1 MALSIQSNVA
11 SLQAQSNLANT
22 QRALSMNFQKLS
34 SGYRINSA
42 SDDAAGLGISENMTA
57 QTRSF
62 TVAERNTNNG
72 ISMAQTA
79 EGALGQMSGMLGRL
93 RELAVQGSNGDL
105 TSTDRGFLDTEFTAL
120 KSEVDR
126 ISSSTTYNG
135 KALLSG
141 TAATTTFQVG
151 INNTTNDQIGIS
163 FGGVDLTTL
172 GLSTSSVSGATATN
186 AQASIDA
193 VDTAIAFV
201 STQRSQYGSVMNRM
215 QVTVS
220 NIQSMRT
227 NLTAANSRIKDT
239 DIAEET
245 ASMARNQVL
254 SQAGAAV
261 LAQAN
266 QAPQLAM
273 TLLRG

>member
-1 MALSIQSNVA
+1 MLTIQNNIA

-22 QRALSMNFQKLS
+22 QRSLAMNFQKLS

-42 SDDAAGLGISENMTA
+42 ADDAAGLGISENMSA

-126 ISSSTTYNG
+126 ISTATTYNG
-135 KALLSG
+135 KQLLSG
-141 TAATTTFQVG
+141 TAASIVFQVG
-151 INNTTNDQIGIS
+151 INNTTNDQIGIT
-163 FGGVDLTTL
+163 FGGVDLTSL
-172 GLSTSSVSGATATN
+172 GLSTTSVSGATATN
-186 AQASIDA
+186 AQSAIDA
-193 VDTAIAFV
+193 VDTAIAAV
-201 STQRSQYGSVMNRM
+201 STQRSNYGSAMNRM
-215 QVTVS
+215 QVTVT

-273 TLLRG
+273 SLLRG